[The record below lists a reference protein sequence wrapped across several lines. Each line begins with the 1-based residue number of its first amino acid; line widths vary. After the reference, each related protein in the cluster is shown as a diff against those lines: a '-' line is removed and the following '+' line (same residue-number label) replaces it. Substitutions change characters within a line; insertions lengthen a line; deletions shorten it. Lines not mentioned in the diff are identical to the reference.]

1 VYQYIRRT
9 SYMLIVQHF
18 TRLITKQFSV
28 KILIPICLMPFWQLH
43 FFWFY
48 TLMSNWHGNCY
59 SN

>member
-1 VYQYIRRT
+1 
-9 SYMLIVQHF
+9 MLIVQHF

-28 KILIPICLMPFWQLH
+28 KISIPVCLMPFWQLH